1 MSFQEQVM
9 TRSSCNYTIWER
21 KKLDTAAPEFV
32 SIIIFCITYFIW
44 FMTIYMM
51 RRTFVPSKV
60 RRSPKLPCGRRS
72 PELFARSMDFHVPVN
87 CADISGFFMAQ
98 LLLQKNG
105 AYINH
110 EDIYPS
116 EQKLETFCHM

>member
-51 RRTFVPSKV
+51 RRTFVSTKV
-60 RRSPKLPCGRRS
+60 SRSTKLHDVRRS
-72 PELFARSMDFHVPVN
+72 PELFAMITDVCVPVELHRYF
-87 CADISGFFMAQ
+87 GFLYWRRF
-98 LLLQKNG
+98 
-105 AYINH
+105 Y
-110 EDIYPS
+110 
-116 EQKLETFCHM
+116 